1 MSSKISQDDLKYLLD
16 TLITAIDTGNKQEFI
31 QIMKNQKLNF
41 DMKIDNIFAK
51 GNTLNH
57 SIARA
62 VDDNYCRNNQIDN
75 CHECIGENSK
85 FTIPATPF
93 TSKITIPYGEKP
105 FKILQFI
112 LNNEDVK
119 REYKNLFKESYK
131 TIVNGKEK
139 TPDYFADKCN
149 KKDLYNYMNDV
160 NISPENSNN
169 IIGEPPIQDIQH
181 VIIEDNNKI
190 NRIKGA
196 EKEDIKTKYGSYVNF
211 TSMGAGKR
219 KHKTRKSRKSS
230 KTRKSRKSK
239 KTRKSKKQRRSHR
252 R

>member
-1 MSSKISQDDLKYLLD
+1 
-16 TLITAIDTGNKQEFI
+16 
-31 QIMKNQKLNF
+31 
-41 DMKIDNIFAK
+41 MKIPYAN

-62 VDDNYCRNNQIDN
+62 VEDNYCSNNKQIDH
-75 CHECIGENSK
+75 CDECIGETQK
-85 FTIPATPF
+85 MLGY
-93 TSKITIPYGEKP
+93 KIGELPY
-105 FKILQFI
+105 KISQFI
-112 LNNEDVK
+112 VKNKDVLK
-119 REYKNLFKESYK
+119 EYKNLFKESYK

-169 IIGEPPIQDIQH
+169 IIGEPPIQDNHDSIQH